1 MIILMVVIILPIIR
15 PISDLRNNFNIISDL
30 CHTNAEPIFITKNG
44 HGDMVVMSQALYEQQ
59 QALIELYQKLAEAEV
74 ESLTI
79 KTRISHKDLMAK
91 MRAKINE

>member
-1 MIILMVVIILPIIR
+1 MPIIR

-59 QALIELYQKLAEAEV
+59 QAVIELYQKLAEAEV
-74 ESLTI
+74 QSQST
-79 KTRISHKDLMAK
+79 TARISHKDLMAK
-91 MRAKINE
+91 MRSKLNE

>member
-1 MIILMVVIILPIIR
+1 MPIIR
-15 PISDLRNNFNIISDL
+15 PISDLRNNFNMISDL

-59 QALIELYQKLAEAEV
+59 EALIELYQKLAEAEI
-74 ESLTI
+74 ESLTN
-79 KTRISHKDLMAK
+79 KTRVSHKDLMAK